1 MCSVIRFL
9 GDVHCMMGI
18 NFLSLRLQF
27 DVVVGTKQVVDV
39 FKSATFLHLDYAGNI
54 DGLIRASWLHTF
66 HDVFELFVRV
76 GGRRKF
82 VLQVAY
88 TEILFLLCRR
98 LPAQIGSRVGSPV
111 LDGNISMVA
120 VGHDRRWSLNIGL
133 EVLTVVHG
141 LRADA
146 ARRICSEV

>member
-54 DGLIRASWLHTF
+54 DGLIRAS
-66 HDVFELFVRV
+66 
-76 GGRRKF
+76 
-82 VLQVAY
+82 
-88 TEILFLLCRR
+88 
-98 LPAQIGSRVGSPV
+98 
-111 LDGNISMVA
+111 
-120 VGHDRRWSLNIGL
+120 
-133 EVLTVVHG
+133 
-141 LRADA
+141 
-146 ARRICSEV
+146 